1 MAIINEHIQDFT
13 DVISILELLDGELE
27 SDTFVCDGW
36 GRDSWHNLS
45 EGRLGHE
52 VKALLRKSK
61 KCLLIVKHKMGL
73 HATEQS
79 TPTPSVERRV
89 SNENS

>member
-1 MAIINEHIQDFT
+1 MAIVSEHIQDFA
-13 DVISILELLDGELE
+13 DVIHILELLDGELE
-27 SDTFVCDGW
+27 SDTFTCDGC
-36 GRDSWHNLS
+36 GRDSWHDLS

-61 KCLLIVKHKMGL
+61 KCLLIVKHKMGV

-79 TPTPSVERRV
+79 TPNSPQRRMSEV
-89 SNENS
+89 